1 MKTLS
6 IQTSNVSTEYN
17 KSLEILN
24 SSVGLKGDIWSQTE
38 QGTNDAKRNENRSNS
53 YWLFRFQ
60 LIDDE
65 SIKRF

>member
-6 IQTSNVSTEYN
+6 IQTSNVSIEYN
-17 KSLEILN
+17 KSLESLN

-53 YWLFRFQ
+53 Y
-60 LIDDE
+60 
-65 SIKRF
+65 

>member
-6 IQTSNVSTEYN
+6 IQTLNVSIEYN

-38 QGTNDAKRNENRSNS
+38 QGTNDAKRNENRFNS

>member
-6 IQTSNVSTEYN
+6 IQNVSIEYN

-60 LIDDE
+60 LIDD
-65 SIKRF
+65 

>member
-24 SSVGLKGDIWSQTE
+24 SSVGLKGDILSQTE

>member
-6 IQTSNVSTEYN
+6 IQTSNVSIEYN
-17 KSLEILN
+17 KSLESWN

-38 QGTNDAKRNENRSNS
+38 QGTNDAQRNENRSNS

-60 LIDDE
+60 LIDD
-65 SIKRF
+65 